1 MQTVIKAVIIDDE
14 LSNRNNLKN
23 LLNDNC
29 PDVKVVGEADS
40 VQSSLALLGDPHS
53 QPDVAFLDISLPD
66 GLVFQMINRL
76 EEVNFDIIFVTGFDR
91 YAIKAC
97 EYACIGYILKPIDSD
112 LLVEAVN
119 RIKIGKNQK
128 TNQRLEVFT
137 QSYQQPTKP
146 FEKITVTA
154 LDGLYFLRLKDIMRM
169 EGEDNYTHI
178 FSTNGQKITASK
190 TIKSYDE
197 LLTDM
202 GFYRIH
208 KKYLVNLDYIQKYV
222 KGDNAYV
229 VMNDGQKLS
238 VSRRK
243 RSIFTEILK
252 KFQDDS
258 AQ

>member
-1 MQTVIKAVIIDDE
+1 MHTVIRAVIIDDE

-23 LLNDNC
+23 LLTDNC
-29 PDVKVVGEADS
+29 PEVRIIGEADS
-40 VQSSLALLGDPHS
+40 VQSSLALLADPS
-53 QPDVAFLDISLPD
+53 TQPDVAFLDISLPD
-66 GLVFQMINRL
+66 GLVFQMVNQL

-112 LLVEAVN
+112 LLVEAVK
-119 RIKIGKNQK
+119 RIKPGKNQK
-128 TNQRLEVFT
+128 TNQRLEVFNQT
-137 QSYQQPTKP
+137 YQQPTQP
-146 FEKITVTA
+146 FEKLTVTA
-154 LDGLYFLRLKDIMRM
+154 LDGLYFLRLKDIVRM

-178 FSTNGQKITASK
+178 FSVTGQKITASK

-208 KKYLVNLDYIQKYV
+208 KKHLINLDYIQKYV
-222 KGDNAYV
+222 KGDNAFV

-243 RSIFTEILK
+243 RPIFTEILK
-252 KFQDDS
+252 KYQDGS
-258 AQ
+258 K